1 MNSVLDDVASLAAKT
16 TSEDVPAVAG
26 EIVAEPV
33 KKRRKYPPLKDFED
47 HAITEAVVELVD
59 FLDPSGNPPRR
70 IAQTTGQSY
79 AATWA
84 TMTDGEADVHPAWV
98 AIISTVVL
106 GAVLGVK
113 VWKHKG
119 TEEPQQQEGLGLA
132 GSLAQ

>member
-98 AIISTVVL
+98 AIISTTWFV
-106 GAVLGVK
+106 ASRN
-113 VWKHKG
+113 
-119 TEEPQQQEGLGLA
+119 TYRSPSA
-132 GSLAQ
+132 ASCAQRSSSVM